1 MLKKLLAPL
10 VVIALL
16 YLPGCSNAEA
26 KACDAAKKAVS
37 EYELS
42 YNPKFVMAERLES
55 QQEQFTREKIWERIE
70 AQRQGIKLPENN
82 AGVEALKLRKEAQKE
97 YFKSQL
103 VIVNNPSCFTPEQ
116 VVDAQIATNID

>member
-1 MLKKLLAPL
+1 MPKKFLAPL
-10 VVIALL
+10 VVVALL

-37 EYELS
+37 EYEMS

-55 QQEQFTREKIWERIE
+55 KKEVFTRERIWERIE
-70 AQRQGIKLPENN
+70 AERQGIKLPENN
-82 AGVEALKLRKEAQKE
+82 AGLESSKLRKEAQNE

-116 VVDAQIATNID
+116 VVEAQIATYND